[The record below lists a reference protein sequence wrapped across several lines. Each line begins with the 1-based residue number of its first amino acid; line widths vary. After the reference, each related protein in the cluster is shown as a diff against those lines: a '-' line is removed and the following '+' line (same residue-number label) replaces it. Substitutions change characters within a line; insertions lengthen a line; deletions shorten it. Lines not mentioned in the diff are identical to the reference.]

1 MFFLINYYFSQSRT
15 DKQNVALVVQSG
27 AAARRGADKG
37 EYLYTISRPNTGLQL
52 TQESLSEIKKR
63 FRKITPQKA
72 EPIWKDLFNSSKT
85 NCSHIYWLVDILR
98 HFAKLFANN
107 LFFRYGNC
115 RTTNLG
121 IDCQFGLRQ
130 RTYNVLSGSV
140 LIIYLR

>member
-85 NCSHIYWLVDILR
+85 NCSHIYWFVDILR
-98 HFAKLFANN
+98 QFEK
-107 LFFRYGNC
+107 NC
-115 RTTNLG
+115 LLTAFSLGMVIVVQRIWESIVSLVCGRGRTTFYP
-121 IDCQFGLRQ
+121 DR
-130 RTYNVLSGSV
+130 
-140 LIIYLR
+140 YLLYV